1 MKESYAHTED
11 ETTGEFERRHRA
23 KGSAPRFDD
32 DDAQEELRE
41 QRLERRKFGRKAV
54 KRSTDRNFE
63 RSMKESRQFS
73 DQ

>member
-1 MKESYAHTED
+1 MEEPYAHTED
-11 ETTGEFERRHRA
+11 ETTRLFERRQRT

-54 KRSTDRNFE
+54 KRSNDRNFE
-63 RSMKESRQFS
+63 RSMKENRQFS